1 VIVMTFSVL
10 AVRSEL
16 DHRTKLYPQPGNEP
30 DIVELRG
37 HDGSDPEVY
46 VATEV
51 RVIALAGVQAQ
62 ATARFSGISASVI
75 VTDSRVAIAC
85 SRYDKGGGWSGSGA
99 GGLAIALTANAVSK
113 SRARRRSRG
122 RMLVGHVRYEWLRQ
136 IDATDR
142 YGWRGSNGLWL
153 SLDDP
158 TGAGGLV
165 RLELVLTKPDA
176 GTAVAESVAR
186 RAALR
191 KADQADNERDRHAL
205 EEYARAPRRAVQ
217 DDGSCRYRLPQVT
230 PA

>member
-1 VIVMTFSVL
+1 MTFSVL
-10 AVRSEL
+10 VVRSEL
-16 DHRTKLYPQPGNEP
+16 DPRTKLYPQPGSEP
-30 DIVELRG
+30 DVIELRG

-46 VATEV
+46 VATGIRAV
-51 RVIALAGVQAQ
+51 ALAGGQAR
-62 ATARFSGISASVI
+62 AIARFSGISASVI

-85 SRYDKGGGWSGSGA
+85 SRYDKGGGWSGFGA
-99 GGLAIALTANAVSK
+99 AGLTIALAANAVSK

-142 YGWRGSNGLWL
+142 YGWRSSNGLSL

-165 RLELVLTKPDA
+165 RLELVLGKQDA

-191 KADQADNERDRHAL
+191 KATQADDETGRHAL

-217 DDGSCRYRLPQVT
+217 DDGSYRYRLPQPT